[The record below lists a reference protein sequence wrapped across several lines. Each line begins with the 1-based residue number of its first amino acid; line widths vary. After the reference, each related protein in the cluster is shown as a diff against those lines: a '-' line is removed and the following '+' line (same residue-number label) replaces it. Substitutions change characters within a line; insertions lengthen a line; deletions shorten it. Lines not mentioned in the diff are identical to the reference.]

1 MPMGL
6 PQQTAVLVG
15 GGPNTVHEL
24 HHPDG
29 SRSQAG
35 PADRQQQLEE
45 LTGHV
50 HRFAA
55 QGPFWPGDNLVAPA
69 ARASDDA
76 VQAVPAIA
84 AVLNPSVRL
93 GDTGSSRADLP
104 DTALPSCVDQTTNS
118 ACSAGRGRSRRTR
131 WTGMSSTVTEERRPS
146 PTAWGRGFP
155 SPFWLCSSATGGYV
169 SSRDPVTAGPLP
181 KKQLVV
187 PLLTWSEPEAEEA
200 TDLPWTVRR
209 SGRTKS
215 SALRPGS
222 SAGSGRRDRAVFT
235 DRYDRPIED
244 RRTDIGCTAFRPPMS
259 PRHGGPHMRILR
271 RPAFSRPVLR
281 TPSEQS

>member
-131 WTGMSSTVTEERRPS
+131 WTGMSSTVTPRRGAPPPQLGGGASQARSGYVRRPL
-146 PTAWGRGFP
+146 AAM
-155 SPFWLCSSATGGYV
+155 SA
-169 SSRDPVTAGPLP
+169 REI
-181 KKQLVV
+181 Q
-187 PLLTWSEPEAEEA
+187 
-200 TDLPWTVRR
+200 
-209 SGRTKS
+209 
-215 SALRPGS
+215 
-222 SAGSGRRDRAVFT
+222 
-235 DRYDRPIED
+235 
-244 RRTDIGCTAFRPPMS
+244 
-259 PRHGGPHMRILR
+259 
-271 RPAFSRPVLR
+271 SRPVRYLR
-281 TPSEQS
+281 SSWSYLCSRGQNRRPKRPPTSRGR